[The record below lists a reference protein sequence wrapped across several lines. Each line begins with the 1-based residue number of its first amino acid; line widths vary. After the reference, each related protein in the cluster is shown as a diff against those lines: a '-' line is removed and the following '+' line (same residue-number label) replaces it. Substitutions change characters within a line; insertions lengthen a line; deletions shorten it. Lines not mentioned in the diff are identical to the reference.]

1 MIVRPMAAEIASRV
15 EALQPNVLAGI
26 HRHRWMRQ
34 GRHIRPKKSA
44 PFLTVAPGR
53 QNLQNPKSRVGT
65 SLRQPRLPRV
75 ENGPHFL
82 GHPVVRGAAKL
93 PLGRRVLRTDGRN
106 LRVLVPEA
114 PKKKRQ
120 RKSPKRC
127 LVHHW
132 CCFDLRVQTASRTTS
147 PRWRFVPARPQ
158 AEGKGNFQRGCLFST
173 ARKPFFLHLFT
184 VKKWWFHD
192 FHVKRFIWEQ
202 GNSFR
207 WVWVKTLLLFAAKTA
222 AGSSPQRCSRRCPS
236 PTTLVSL
243 TSLIKIG
250 VSKRGK
256 SLLQG
261 EQSHAITSQSLLDK
275 KGHTS
280 GDKKCRLSILES
292 SQNRQT

>member
-173 ARKPFFLHLFT
+173 ARKPFFNIFLPLKNGGFMIFMSNVSSGNKGILSDGYGSKPCFCSQLRQLLDLPPSDALAGAHRRPHWCLLLHL
-184 VKKWWFHD
+184 
-192 FHVKRFIWEQ
+192 
-202 GNSFR
+202 
-207 WVWVKTLLLFAAKTA
+207 
-222 AGSSPQRCSRRCPS
+222 
-236 PTTLVSL
+236 
-243 TSLIKIG
+243 
-250 VSKRGK
+250 
-256 SLLQG
+256 
-261 EQSHAITSQSLLDK
+261 
-275 KGHTS
+275 
-280 GDKKCRLSILES
+280 
-292 SQNRQT
+292 

>member
-1 MIVRPMAAEIASRV
+1 MAAEIASRV

-93 PLGRRVLRTDGRN
+93 PLGRRVLRTDGRH

-114 PKKKRQ
+114 PKKKKRQ

-132 CCFDLRVQTASRTTS
+132 CCFDLRIQTASRTTVLNFNIHLVGYLLYGFFHET
-147 PRWRFVPARPQ
+147 PRVF
-158 AEGKGNFQRGCLFST
+158 NFR
-173 ARKPFFLHLFT
+173 R
-184 VKKWWFHD
+184 
-192 FHVKRFIWEQ
+192 
-202 GNSFR
+202 
-207 WVWVKTLLLFAAKTA
+207 AKTA
-222 AGSSPQRCSRRCPS
+222 PE
-236 PTTLVSL
+236 T
-243 TSLIKIG
+243 
-250 VSKRGK
+250 
-256 SLLQG
+256 LQG
-261 EQSHAITSQSLLDK
+261 RRVAALRRDSVVASPP
-275 KGHTS
+275 
-280 GDKKCRLSILES
+280 CP
-292 SQNRQT
+292 